1 MGENMSLFDLTG
13 KTAII
18 TGASRGIGEAIAH
31 RMAEHGANVVV
42 SSRKAEGCDAVTN
55 AINEKFPGRAKTVV
69 AHIGDKAALQNLVDE
84 TVATFGGLD
93 ILVCNAAVNPYFGPS
108 EQCPDDAFDKIL
120 ECNVKANH
128 WLANMS
134 VPHMRA
140 REGGSI
146 IVVSSIAGLVGQEVL
161 GAYGI
166 SKAAD
171 LGLVR
176 NLAVEHGKSNIR
188 ANAIAPGLIK
198 TYFSQA
204 LWDNEEILERS
215 VAGAPLKRI
224 GHVDEIAG
232 AAVFLASSA
241 GTFMTGQTMVIDGG
255 ETIAHI

>member
-1 MGENMSLFDLTG
+1 MSLFDLSN

-55 AINEKFPGRAKTVV
+55 AINEKYPGRAKTIV
-69 AHIGDKAALQNLVDE
+69 AHIGEKAALQNLVDE
-84 TVATFGGLD
+84 TVETFGGID

-108 EQCPDDAFDKIL
+108 ADCPDDAFDKIL
-120 ECNVKANH
+120 DCNVKSNH
-128 WLANMS
+128 WLANMV
-134 VPHMRA
+134 VPHMCERD
-140 REGGSI
+140 GGNI
-146 IVVSSIAGLVGQEVL
+146 IIVSSIAGLLGQGLL

-171 LGLVR
+171 MGLVR
-176 NLAVEHGKSNIR
+176 NLAVEHGKDNIR

-198 TYFSQA
+198 TSFSQA
-204 LWDNEEILERS
+204 LWDNEEILERAVS
-215 VAGAPLKRI
+215 GAPLKRI

-232 AAVFLASSA
+232 AAVFLSSSA
-241 GTFMTGQTMVIDGG
+241 GSFMTGQTMVIDGG